1 MDVPRGR
8 GQQYLIQAARILEKD
23 FPEAR
28 YLIVG
33 SGPLYGE
40 LRKLAHTMGINEK
53 IVFTGYRENVEK
65 CIAAMDIFCL
75 PTLSSEGFGQVMLEA
90 QGMGK
95 PVVGTSIGGIPE
107 TFLNGVTGYLVPP
120 ESVESLVRMLTLLLE
135 NRAHRKQ
142 MGIEAARFVRQNF
155 SIDLMAERTIAV
167 YKELYR

>member
-1 MDVPRGR
+1 MDRFRLSCV
-8 GQQYLIQAARILEKD
+8 
-23 FPEAR
+23 
-28 YLIVG
+28 
-33 SGPLYGE
+33 LYY
-40 LRKLAHTMGINEK
+40 N
-53 IVFTGYRENVEK
+53 
-65 CIAAMDIFCL
+65 
-75 PTLSSEGFGQVMLEA
+75 FGQVMLEA

-95 PVVGTSIGGIPE
+95 PVIGTSIGGIPE